1 MFGAGRARGR
11 SVLIRQELPARRG
24 GTQKLPGRGE
34 ADTAQTQRFLQ
45 FAGPA
50 RLLRENIQSVLIR
63 VALRRVC
70 MFFLLG
76 SVGAGALNFL
86 AGKGS
91 QPSSRSSIAGGSAST
106 INGSSNQSAN
116 PANASQSPTMASG
129 PSPGWTPLSPSVLGF
144 LIQNQGAS
152 SAGGTAASQ
161 AGRLSAA
168 SDANPNGFRSQF
180 SQLVGALNAGNLTE
194 ARTAYSTLS
203 QSANAQ
209 SASGTPFAQA
219 LGQIGQDLA
228 TGNVSGAQQTLSTL
242 QSQTPDAAN
251 GMHHHHG
258 ARGAP
263 HASGSG
269 ENPAVSSTGDSPTA
283 DIGTTSVTTN
293 ADGSTTTTTTYAD
306 GSTVTTNTPA
316 STNAA
321 GGSTGVGSNSAKV
334 PPTAMTNK
342 VMEALIQMQAQHL
355 SQAASVNS

>member
-1 MFGAGRARGR
+1 
-11 SVLIRQELPARRG
+11 
-24 GTQKLPGRGE
+24 
-34 ADTAQTQRFLQ
+34 
-45 FAGPA
+45 
-50 RLLRENIQSVLIR
+50 
-63 VALRRVC
+63 

-86 AGKGS
+86 AGKGP
-91 QPSSRSSIAGGSAST
+91 QPSSRTGIAGGGAGT
-106 INGSSNQSAN
+106 INGSSNQSASA
-116 PANASQSPTMASG
+116 ANTSQSPTAGSG

-152 SAGGTAASQ
+152 SAGSAAASQ
-161 AGRLSAA
+161 AGSLSAA

-194 ARTAYSTLS
+194 ARTAYSALS

-228 TGNVSGAQQTLSTL
+228 IGNVSGAQQTMSML
-242 QSQTPDAAN
+242 QPQTPGTAG

-263 HASGSG
+263 DASASG
-269 ENPAVSSTGDSPTA
+269 ENPAASSGGSPTA

-293 ADGSTTTTTTYAD
+293 ADGSTTTTTSYAD
-306 GSTVTTNTPA
+306 GSTVTTTTPA

-321 GGSTGVGSNSAKV
+321 SGSAGVVSNSAKV

-342 VMEALIQMQAQHL
+342 VMDALIQMQAQHL
-355 SQAASVNS
+355 SQAASANS